1 MFLLV
6 LLLIAVL
13 NRKNLD
19 FHAWLRLPGSWVAC
33 AVAVLVAACLDVL
46 VTISRKLGTMI
57 TEGKNVA
64 PHGRNQ
70 PADITAPVSA
80 GQSPL
85 RIR

>member
-64 PHGRNQ
+64 PH
-70 PADITAPVSA
+70 VSA
-80 GQSPL
+80 FK
-85 RIR
+85 